1 MLADYVDDKSSSL
14 GHFCLAVKL
23 QALSTVMV
31 VIKPAADKEGCSFG
45 RSLLWTT
52 CILRACD
59 SSLFS
64 AASAYI

>member
-31 VIKPAADKEGCSFG
+31 VIKPAVDKEGCSFG
-45 RSLLWTT
+45 ISPL
-52 CILRACD
+52 
-59 SSLFS
+59 
-64 AASAYI
+64 